1 MDIIN
6 NIVTYST
13 EVISNGGFLFGM
25 LIIILESFI
34 PVLPLCVFIALNI
47 NAFGLIP
54 GTLLSWIST
63 CIGCYLSY
71 LIFYHL
77 SNDFIYKH
85 LSKKT
90 KNKIDKAI
98 VTFRNISLPNLVVII
113 TLPFTPAFLVNILA
127 GLTSM
132 DKKKFTAAILIG
144 KIFMVIFWGYVGKSL
159 IDSMTDIKTIIII
172 LIMVLLA
179 YITSKIVSKKANIE

>member
-1 MDIIN
+1 
-6 NIVTYST
+6 
-13 EVISNGGFLFGM
+13 M

-34 PVLPLCVFIALNI
+34 PALPLCVFIALNI

-85 LSKKT
+85 LGKKT

-132 DKKKFTAAILIG
+132 DKKKFIAAILIG

>member
-1 MDIIN
+1 MSIN
-6 NIVTYST
+6 ST
-13 EVISNGGFLFGM
+13 
-25 LIIILESFI
+25 
-34 PVLPLCVFIALNI
+34 
-47 NAFGLIP
+47 
-54 GTLLSWIST
+54 
-63 CIGCYLSY
+63 
-71 LIFYHL
+71 
-77 SNDFIYKH
+77 
-85 LSKKT
+85 
-90 KNKIDKAI
+90 
-98 VTFRNISLPNLVVII
+98 
-113 TLPFTPAFLVNILA
+113 AFLVNILA